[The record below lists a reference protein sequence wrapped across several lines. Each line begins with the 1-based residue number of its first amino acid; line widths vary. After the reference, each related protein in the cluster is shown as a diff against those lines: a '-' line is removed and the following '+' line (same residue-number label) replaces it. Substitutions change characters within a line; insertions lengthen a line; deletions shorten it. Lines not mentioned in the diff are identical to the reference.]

1 VNGAAVALVTSYLGC
16 AVGTLLV
23 ALGVRRPPVRGCRHE
38 PAYEDDELVR
48 TPAVS
53 DRFDHSIHWQL
64 SVGRCVHC
72 GEPIASVTCL
82 TGDPQDP
89 LLLSAW
95 AAVDAGR
102 PLE

>member
-1 VNGAAVALVTSYLGC
+1 MNGTEVALMTSYLGC
-16 AVGTLLV
+16 AVGTVLV
-23 ALGVRRPPVRGCRHE
+23 AVRVRRPPARSCRHE

-48 TPAVS
+48 TRAVS
-53 DRFDHSIHWQL
+53 DRFDRSIHWQL